1 MDRGNELLIIDK
13 MKVGDKNGS
22 ICNEDLR
29 KIGRHFIRLGVFV
42 AAIFIVA
49 MVLL

>member
-13 MKVGDKNGS
+13 MKAGDKNGS
-22 ICNEDLR
+22 ICNEDLG
-29 KIGRHFIRLGVFV
+29 KIGRCFILLSVFV
-42 AAIFIVA
+42 VAIFIVA